1 MMRRFAAASIAA
13 LMMLLAGCALLEEG
27 VPPTGGSAPSP
38 AAPSQA
44 STASPAVEASDFPYR
59 AKVLAEGLQLPWELA
74 FAADG
79 RIFFTER
86 PGKLR
91 VIENGKVRETPL
103 LELPS
108 TGLGEGGL
116 LGLALDPK
124 FAENGTAYVYQT
136 YRNGDAVKNR
146 VLRLSIKQDAA
157 AVDSTL
163 LDDIPGS
170 STHNGGRLKFGP
182 DGLLYITTGDAANRE
197 LAQQKDSLAGK
208 ILRLAPDGSVP
219 GDNPFPGSPVYS
231 WGHRNP
237 QGLAWHPDTGAL
249 YSSEHGQSAHDE
261 LNLIMPGANYGW
273 PLIQGSETDTRGG
286 VVLTPPIA
294 HSGDKTWAPSGMA
307 FLTQGPWRGQLLVAA
322 LSGQQLLHVVPEN
335 NGRSASVSGL
345 YREEWGRL
353 RNIVEGPDGTLYI
366 LVGNRDGRGSPQEN
380 DDKLI
385 ALYPAWE

>member
-1 MMRRFAAASIAA
+1 M
-13 LMMLLAGCALLEEG
+13 G
-27 VPPTGGSAPSP
+27 
-38 AAPSQA
+38 
-44 STASPAVEASDFPYR
+44 
-59 AKVLAEGLQLPWELA
+59 

-91 VIENGKVRETPL
+91 VIENGKVREAPL

-108 TGLGEGGL
+108 SGLGEGGL

-124 FAENGTAYVYQT
+124 FADNGTAYVYQT
-136 YRNGDAVKNR
+136 YRNGDAIKNR

-157 AVDSTL
+157 TVESTL
-163 LDDIPGS
+163 IDDIPGS
-170 STHNGGRLKFGP
+170 STHNGGRMKFGP
-182 DGLLYITTGDAANRE
+182 DGLLYITTGDAANRD

-208 ILRLAPDGSVP
+208 ILRLTTDGSVP

-261 LNLIMPGANYGW
+261 LNLISPGANYGW
-273 PLIQGSETDTRGG
+273 PLIQGSETDTRDGISLKAPL
-286 VVLTPPIA
+286 V
-294 HSGDKTWAPSGMA
+294 HSGNDTWGPSGMV
-307 FLTQGPWRGQLLVAA
+307 FLTQGPWKGQLLVAA
-322 LSGQQLLHVVPEN
+322 LAGQQLLRVIPEAD
-335 NGRSASVSGL
+335 GLTASVSSL

-353 RNIVEGPDGTLYI
+353 RNVTEGPDGTLYI
-366 LVGNRDGRGSPQEN
+366 LVGNRDGRGAPENN

-385 ALYPAWE
+385 ALYPTWE